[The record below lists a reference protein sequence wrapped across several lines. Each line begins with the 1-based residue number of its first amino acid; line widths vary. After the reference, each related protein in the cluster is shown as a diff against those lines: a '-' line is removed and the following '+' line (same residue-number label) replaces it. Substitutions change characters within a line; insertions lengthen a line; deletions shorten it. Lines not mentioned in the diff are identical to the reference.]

1 MPNFVGE
8 LMKVLL
14 KYIAWLLFLCSLNA
28 AGQQMSMTQ
37 ITGLVR
43 DSVTRE
49 GIAYASITL
58 VGTNEGTLANDKGG
72 FTINTRAN
80 FSRLRVTAM
89 GYAAR
94 EVEIK
99 AGQGS
104 VVLIDLPA
112 SGVELDE
119 LVVRKGK
126 EKYSKKNNP
135 AVDMIRRLRA
145 RRDDNDPCRF
155 PHYGYTQYER
165 MMFGFGDVDDLVGM
179 PEEQHW
185 IEQYADTSLLTGK
198 RILPISIKETVARD
212 YYSREPER
220 HKQLIL
226 GTRGAGLDER
236 IDQANVK
243 KILDDFMGEIDIFQ
257 NDVTLLTNRF
267 VSPLSRIAVDFYKF
281 YLNDTVIVDGE
292 RCAVLSFVPFTPQTF
307 GFLGRLYVSIE
318 DTTLFIKRASMGVP
332 YDINLNYVDRMSIVQ
347 EFERATN
354 GSRLKVRDN
363 VEVSLKLISGLPL
376 VFARRESTYRDHN
389 FERPEGG
396 VFNFQSEQ
404 QSASGAAFM
413 PDEFW
418 QEYRPNDVRATTATM
433 SNLMKRLRGSKLF
446 YWAEQT
452 VVALV
457 NGYVPTGRVSKFDF
471 GPLNT
476 MISGNSLEG
485 LRLRLGGMTNV
496 NLSRHWFARGYVAYG
511 LRDKKLKYKASLEY
525 SFTPKKSLDQE
536 FPIHSL
542 RLSHRYD
549 VDKLAQHYL
558 YTNADNVFLTLKRH
572 KDVRM
577 QYLRTTRL
585 EYRHEWYNHFSI
597 ALGIEH
603 NIHEATQYVP
613 FILNDGT
620 PYNHYTQAGFTAQLR
635 FAPGETFYQTRSY
648 RIPINMDAPIITL
661 TQIYLPRGFFG
672 SLYEVNKTELGL
684 QKRFWFSAFGY
695 ADVIL
700 RGEKIWSQVAYPELL
715 MPNVNLSYT
724 IQPESY
730 ALLKPMEFI
739 NDQALSWDLT
749 YWGNGVLMNRL
760 PLIKRLRLREVIS
773 MRGIWGS
780 LSDKNDPSK
789 TSGLFMFPA
798 DALCQSM
805 GDRPYMEAGVGLDNI
820 FTILRVD
827 YVWRLTYRDHAGTD
841 RHGIRIQLHFNF

>member
-267 VSPLSRIAVDFYKF
+267 VSPLS
-281 YLNDTVIVDGE
+281 LQ
-292 RCAVLSFVPFTPQTF
+292 VLS
-307 GFLGRLYVSIE
+307 
-318 DTTLFIKRASMGVP
+318 
-332 YDINLNYVDRMSIVQ
+332 
-347 EFERATN
+347 
-354 GSRLKVRDN
+354 
-363 VEVSLKLISGLPL
+363 
-376 VFARRESTYRDHN
+376 
-389 FERPEGG
+389 
-396 VFNFQSEQ
+396 
-404 QSASGAAFM
+404 
-413 PDEFW
+413 
-418 QEYRPNDVRATTATM
+418 
-433 SNLMKRLRGSKLF
+433 
-446 YWAEQT
+446 
-452 VVALV
+452 
-457 NGYVPTGRVSKFDF
+457 
-471 GPLNT
+471 
-476 MISGNSLEG
+476 
-485 LRLRLGGMTNV
+485 
-496 NLSRHWFARGYVAYG
+496 
-511 LRDKKLKYKASLEY
+511 
-525 SFTPKKSLDQE
+525 
-536 FPIHSL
+536 
-542 RLSHRYD
+542 
-549 VDKLAQHYL
+549 
-558 YTNADNVFLTLKRH
+558 
-572 KDVRM
+572 
-577 QYLRTTRL
+577 
-585 EYRHEWYNHFSI
+585 
-597 ALGIEH
+597 
-603 NIHEATQYVP
+603 
-613 FILNDGT
+613 
-620 PYNHYTQAGFTAQLR
+620 
-635 FAPGETFYQTRSY
+635 
-648 RIPINMDAPIITL
+648 
-661 TQIYLPRGFFG
+661 
-672 SLYEVNKTELGL
+672 
-684 QKRFWFSAFGY
+684 
-695 ADVIL
+695 
-700 RGEKIWSQVAYPELL
+700 
-715 MPNVNLSYT
+715 
-724 IQPESY
+724 
-730 ALLKPMEFI
+730 
-739 NDQALSWDLT
+739 
-749 YWGNGVLMNRL
+749 
-760 PLIKRLRLREVIS
+760 
-773 MRGIWGS
+773 
-780 LSDKNDPSK
+780 
-789 TSGLFMFPA
+789 
-798 DALCQSM
+798 
-805 GDRPYMEAGVGLDNI
+805 
-820 FTILRVD
+820 
-827 YVWRLTYRDHAGTD
+827 
-841 RHGIRIQLHFNF
+841 